1 MTTQL
6 FPAAFKAVISVLMR
20 NGAKM
25 KALLFWTSGRGE
37 TASDVLV
44 HCVLL
49 GVAQI
54 LSKSEILCMQN
65 ERQLMHVQII

>member
-6 FPAAFKAVISVLMR
+6 FPAAFETIISVLMR
-20 NGAKM
+20 NGAEM
-25 KALLFWTSGRGE
+25 KALRFWTTGRGE

-44 HCVLL
+44 DCVRLCA
-49 GVAQI
+49 AQI
-54 LSKSEILCMQN
+54 LRKSEILHMQN